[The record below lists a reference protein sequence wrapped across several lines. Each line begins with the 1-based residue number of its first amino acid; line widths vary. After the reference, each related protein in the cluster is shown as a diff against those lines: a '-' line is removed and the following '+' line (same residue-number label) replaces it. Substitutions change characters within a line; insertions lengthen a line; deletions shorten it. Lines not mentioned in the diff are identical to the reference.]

1 MLTLAVLTL
10 LASPAALPTPPGDV
24 MGGIPVLLAP
34 DEARAAALRSLTDA
48 PQTDIAARLGAAEVL
63 LLGRSPREARAVL
76 EALPPITDAALAA
89 RAEALALDVAVA
101 QGDDAAVARAAEAL
115 ARRPGWSTHAQRQA
129 MTSEV
134 ARTERT
140 WALYGSI
147 LYSLALAVLM
157 IGGARELLRPR
168 LPTALVA
175 LVAAAAV
182 AGTLALSPVLGRVVM
197 LADLALVALAHAAV
211 STLRRADPS
220 PRGRAFLAALVV
232 VGALGVVIAIVAPL
246 PWAFVLGE
254 VGP

>member
-1 MLTLAVLTL
+1 MLTLATLVL
-10 LASPAALPTPPGDV
+10 LAFPAALP
-24 MGGIPVLLAP
+24 GGGTTGGVPVLRAP

-48 PQTDIAARLGAAEVL
+48 SQTDTATRLGAAEAL
-63 LLGRSPREARAVL
+63 LLGRSPREARAIL
-76 EALPPITDAALAA
+76 DALPPLADPGLAA

-115 ARRPGWSTHAQRQA
+115 VQRPGWSTHAQRQA
-129 MTSEV
+129 MSAEA
-134 ARTERT
+134 ARAERT

-168 LPTALVA
+168 LATGLVA
-175 LVAAAAV
+175 LAAGVAV
-182 AGTLALSPVLGRVVM
+182 AGALALSPVLGRVVA

-254 VGP
+254 LGP